1 MAASGRYQMHVVANT
16 AGNHQN
22 TDLRIPASFTPVE
35 IERQIRPF
43 ADFLALLR
51 LWRIFRQYRFDCVHS
66 VTPKAGLL
74 GMLAGALAGVPVRV
88 HTFTG
93 QVWATRKG
101 VARSILKRMDWLLGA
116 LTTAPLV
123 DSFSQ
128 RDFLVSEKV
137 LPEGK
142 ARVLAHGSIS
152 GVDTQRFQPN
162 KDARA
167 DIRRRSQIDPGDIVF
182 LCVGR
187 LNRDKGILDL
197 ARAFAGLA
205 DKFAGIHLML
215 VGPDEANIEGEVR
228 TICKS
233 CEGKLHV
240 VGQTNTPEDYM
251 AAADVF
257 CLPSYREGF
266 GSVIIEAAAT
276 GIPAIGSRIYGI
288 TDAVEEGRTGFLHE
302 PGDVQGIAEL
312 MQRFLQDAELRQR
325 MGAAAR
331 LRAEELYAQEKVT
344 GALMDFYAD
353 VLADA

>member
-1 MAASGRYQMHVVANT
+1 MHVVANT

-128 RDFLVSEKV
+128 RDFLVSERV

-152 GVDTQRFQPN
+152 GVDTQRFQSN
-162 KDARA
+162 EKARA
-167 DIRRRSQIDPGDIVF
+167 KIRGRYNIEPKDIVF

-187 LNRDKGILDL
+187 LSRDKGILDL
-197 ARAFAGLA
+197 AHAFAELA
-205 DKFAGIHLML
+205 DEHRGAHLML
-215 VGPDEANIEGEVR
+215 VGPDEANIEGAVR

-233 CEGKLHV
+233 CEGRLHV

-288 TDAVEEGRTGFLHE
+288 TDAIEEGRTGFLHE

-312 MQRFLQDAELRQR
+312 MQRYLQDPGLRQR
-325 MGAAAR
+325 MGKAAR
-331 LRAEELYAQEKVT
+331 HRARKLYAQEKVT
-344 GALMDFYAD
+344 DALMAFYAE
-353 VLADA
+353 VLGDA

>member
-1 MAASGRYQMHVVANT
+1 
-16 AGNHQN
+16 
-22 TDLRIPASFTPVE
+22 
-35 IERQIRPF
+35 
-43 ADFLALLR
+43 
-51 LWRIFRQYRFDCVHS
+51 
-66 VTPKAGLL
+66 
-74 GMLAGALAGVPVRV
+74 MLAGALAGVPVRV

-128 RDFLVSEKV
+128 RDFLVSERV

-152 GVDTQRFQPN
+152 GVDTQRFQSN
-162 KDARA
+162 EKARA
-167 DIRRRSQIDPGDIVF
+167 KIRGRYNIEPKDIVF

-187 LNRDKGILDL
+187 LSRDKGILDL
-197 ARAFAGLA
+197 AHAFAELA
-205 DKFAGIHLML
+205 DEHRGAHLML
-215 VGPDEANIEGEVR
+215 VGPDEANIEGAVR

-233 CEGKLHV
+233 CEGRLHV

-288 TDAVEEGRTGFLHE
+288 TDAIEEGRTGFLHE

-312 MQRFLQDAELRQR
+312 MQRFLKDAELRQP

-331 LRAEELYAQEKVT
+331 HRARKLYAQQKVT
-344 GALMDFYAD
+344 DALMAFYAE
-353 VLADA
+353 VLADT